1 MKKPIKTFK
10 GLTLVEVVTYL
21 AIFAF
26 IFISIIEFVISVKQ
40 TNDTALDR
48 SNIERAMVFVMNHLN
63 DSFDQSNTIVVNE
76 SVFNS
81 DNGIL
86 RLNSPTLILE
96 YSLSNGQ
103 IRFRDN
109 GVYYGVSDPELRVD
123 RLFFEQVYNRSN
135 QIVGVRVTIKMS
147 GDRELERE
155 LTSVFLLR

>member
-1 MKKPIKTFK
+1 MRKRIKTFK
-10 GLTLVEVVTYL
+10 ALTLVEVVTYL

-48 SNIERAMVFVMNHLN
+48 SNIERALIFVMSHIN

-96 YSLSNGQ
+96 YTLSNGQ
-103 IRFRDN
+103 VRFRDN
-109 GVYYGVSDPELRVD
+109 GVYYGVSDPEINVD
-123 RLFFEQVYNRSN
+123 KLYFEQVLNRSDE
-135 QIVGVRVTIKMS
+135 IVGVRVTIKMR
-147 GDRELERE
+147 GDHQLERE

>member
-1 MKKPIKTFK
+1 MKKSVKTYK
-10 GLTLVEVVTYL
+10 ALTLVEVVTYL

-40 TNDTALDR
+40 TNDSALDR
-48 SNIERAMVFVMNHLN
+48 SNLERAMIFVMSHLN

-103 IRFRDN
+103 VVFRDN
-109 GVYYGVSDPELRVD
+109 GTYYGVSDPELNVD
-123 RLFFEQVYNRSN
+123 RLYFEQVLNRSDN
-135 QIVGVRVTIKMS
+135 IVGVRVTLKMS
-147 GDRELERE
+147 GDRNLERE
-155 LTSVFLLR
+155 LTSVYLLR